1 MNWPGLNFALL
12 PVTSRKQTH
21 FSGLVQ
27 NNSLQCGAD
36 TEHQYVWRSSC
47 LEWYRWYPAWTPTK
61 KRKKKTWFLL
71 FTSQTQN
78 ELPLWDPLH
87 SLALWSQTGL
97 IKAALLCF
105 STLFLWLLFVKWDIW
120 SLISTTFTVLPAL
133 QWINKVVILALSPV
147 HAEDR
152 PRDICNQQNPQKFG
166 IQVVSRDRCCESG
179 SNTATLWFKS
189 FRSTAA
195 GCFTCHAQSDV
206 LACHRGCFY
215 GSLLNKHTHTTHRL

>member
-1 MNWPGLNFALL
+1 MACSGNTQWCFPRSPEMNWPGLNFALL
-12 PVTSRKQTH
+12 PVTLRKQTH

-78 ELPLWDPLH
+78 ERPLWDPLH

-105 STLFLWLLFVKWDIW
+105 STLFCDFCLW
-120 SLISTTFTVLPAL
+120 
-133 QWINKVVILALSPV
+133 
-147 HAEDR
+147 
-152 PRDICNQQNPQKFG
+152 NQTG
-166 IQVVSRDRCCESG
+166 HTSG
-179 SNTATLWFKS
+179 HLE
-189 FRSTAA
+189 
-195 GCFTCHAQSDV
+195 
-206 LACHRGCFY
+206 
-215 GSLLNKHTHTTHRL
+215 LNKYDIHRFACTSVNKQGGHCSVISRACWGQAPRHL